1 MAIAIALQQYLA
13 DHGVKYDL
21 VTHAPTLSAM
31 RTAEACHVRGDCVA
45 KAVVV
50 KEHGGYLLVVIP
62 ASHRLRLDDLAELL
76 NREVELAT
84 EQELEGVFQDCAR
97 GAVPPVGAAYGLR
110 MVVDDRIAGQS
121 EIYFEGGDHATLVH
135 VSGPEFARLTG
146 GLPHGLFSY
155 HHH

>member
-21 VTHAPTLSAM
+21 VPHAPTLSSM
-31 RTAEACHVRGDCVA
+31 RTAEACHVPGDCLA

-50 KEHGGYLLVVIP
+50 KEDGGYLLAVIP
-62 ASHRLRLDDLAELL
+62 ASHRLHLADLAGLLSREL
-76 NREVELAT
+76 ELAT
-84 EQELEGVFQDCAR
+84 EREFEEVFRDCAR

-110 MVVDDRIAGQS
+110 MVVDDRIAKQPD
-121 EIYFEGGDHATLVH
+121 IYFEGGDHATLVH
-135 VSGPEFARLTG
+135 VTGPEFARLTG
-146 GLPHGLFSY
+146 GQPHGLFSL